1 MRVCVKGRGL
11 RMTDATLDRAKEID
25 DELKQIDHEIDILTK
40 AMDRMYRYRDFLKR
54 KYFYR
59 DTIFHY
65 SYGYEV
71 LNFNFTDNDL
81 KALIDIREQRRRALL
96 DELERL

>member
-1 MRVCVKGRGL
+1 
-11 RMTDATLDRAKEID
+11 MTDKMVARVKEID
-25 DELKQIDHEIDILTK
+25 EELNRIDDEVDILTK
-40 AMDRMYRYRDFLKR
+40 AMGRMYRYRDFLKR

-81 KALIDIREQRRRALL
+81 KVLIDIREQRRRALL
-96 DELERL
+96 DEMARL

>member
-1 MRVCVKGRGL
+1 
-11 RMTDATLDRAKEID
+11 MTDKMVARVKEID
-25 DELKQIDHEIDILTK
+25 EELNRIDDKVDILTK

-81 KALIDIREQRRRALL
+81 KVLIDIREQRRRALL
-96 DELERL
+96 DEMARL

>member
-1 MRVCVKGRGL
+1 
-11 RMTDATLDRAKEID
+11 MTDKMVARVKEID
-25 DELKQIDHEIDILTK
+25 EELNRIDDEVDILKK

-81 KALIDIREQRRRALL
+81 KVLIDIREQRRRALL
-96 DELERL
+96 DEMARL

>member
-1 MRVCVKGRGL
+1 
-11 RMTDATLDRAKEID
+11 MTDKMFARVKEID
-25 DELKQIDHEIDILTK
+25 EELNRIDDEVDILTK

-65 SYGYEV
+65 SYGY
-71 LNFNFTDNDL
+71 
-81 KALIDIREQRRRALL
+81 
-96 DELERL
+96 

>member
-1 MRVCVKGRGL
+1 MADKMVARV
-11 RMTDATLDRAKEID
+11 KEID
-25 DELKQIDHEIDILTK
+25 EELNRIDDEVDILTK

-81 KALIDIREQRRRALL
+81 KVLIDIREQRRRALL
-96 DELERL
+96 DEMARL

>member
-1 MRVCVKGRGL
+1 
-11 RMTDATLDRAKEID
+11 MTDKMVARVKEID
-25 DELKQIDHEIDILTK
+25 EELNRIDDEVDILTK

-81 KALIDIREQRRRALL
+81 KVLIDIREQGRRVLL
-96 DELERL
+96 DEMARL

>member
-1 MRVCVKGRGL
+1 
-11 RMTDATLDRAKEID
+11 MTDKMFARVKEID
-25 DELKQIDHEIDILTK
+25 EELNRIDDEVDILTK

-81 KALIDIREQRRRALL
+81 KVLIDIREQRRRVLL
-96 DELERL
+96 DELARL

>member
-1 MRVCVKGRGL
+1 
-11 RMTDATLDRAKEID
+11 MTDKMVARVKEID
-25 DELKQIDHEIDILTK
+25 EELNRIDDEVDILTK

-81 KALIDIREQRRRALL
+81 KVLIDIREQRRQVLL
-96 DELERL
+96 DEMARL

>member
-1 MRVCVKGRGL
+1 VTDKMVARV
-11 RMTDATLDRAKEID
+11 KEID
-25 DELKQIDHEIDILTK
+25 EELNRIDDEVDILTK

-81 KALIDIREQRRRALL
+81 KVLIDIREQRRRALL
-96 DELERL
+96 DEMARL

>member
-1 MRVCVKGRGL
+1 
-11 RMTDATLDRAKEID
+11 MTDKMVARVKEID
-25 DELKQIDHEIDILTK
+25 EELNRIDDEVDILTK

-65 SYGYEV
+65 SYGYED
-71 LNFNFTDNDL
+71 LKFNFTDSDL
-81 KALIDIREQRRRALL
+81 KAFIDIREQRRRALL
-96 DELERL
+96 DEMARL

>member
-1 MRVCVKGRGL
+1 
-11 RMTDATLDRAKEID
+11 MTDKMVARVKEID
-25 DELKQIDHEIDILTK
+25 EELNRIDDEVDILTK

-81 KALIDIREQRRRALL
+81 KVLIDIREQRQRALL
-96 DELERL
+96 DEMARL

>member
-1 MRVCVKGRGL
+1 
-11 RMTDATLDRAKEID
+11 MTDKMVARVKEID
-25 DELKQIDHEIDILTK
+25 EELNRIDDEGDILTK

-81 KALIDIREQRRRALL
+81 KVLIDIREQRRRALL
-96 DELERL
+96 DEMARL

>member
-1 MRVCVKGRGL
+1 
-11 RMTDATLDRAKEID
+11 MTDKMVARVKEID
-25 DELKQIDHEIDILTK
+25 EELNRIDDEVDILTI

-81 KALIDIREQRRRALL
+81 KVLIDIREQRRRALL
-96 DELERL
+96 DEMARL

>member
-1 MRVCVKGRGL
+1 
-11 RMTDATLDRAKEID
+11 MTDKMVARVKEID
-25 DELKQIDHEIDILTK
+25 EELNRIDDEVDILTK

-71 LNFNFTDNDL
+71 LNFNFTACNST
-81 KALIDIREQRRRALL
+81 IFFF
-96 DELERL
+96 

>member
-1 MRVCVKGRGL
+1 
-11 RMTDATLDRAKEID
+11 MTDKMFARVKEID
-25 DELKQIDHEIDILTK
+25 EELNRIDDEVDILTK

-81 KALIDIREQRRRALL
+81 KVLIDIREQRRRLLL
-96 DELERL
+96 DELARL

>member
-1 MRVCVKGRGL
+1 MVARV
-11 RMTDATLDRAKEID
+11 KEID
-25 DELKQIDHEIDILTK
+25 EELNRIDDEVDILTK

-81 KALIDIREQRRRALL
+81 KVLIDIREQRRRVLL
-96 DELERL
+96 DEMARL

>member
-1 MRVCVKGRGL
+1 MIARV
-11 RMTDATLDRAKEID
+11 KEID
-25 DELKQIDHEIDILTK
+25 EELNRIDDEVDILTK

-81 KALIDIREQRRRALL
+81 KVLIDIREQRRRALL
-96 DELERL
+96 DEMARL

>member
-1 MRVCVKGRGL
+1 
-11 RMTDATLDRAKEID
+11 MTDKMVARVKEID
-25 DELKQIDHEIDILTK
+25 EELNRIDDEVDILTK

-81 KALIDIREQRRRALL
+81 KVLIDIREQRRALL
-96 DELERL
+96 DEMARL

>member
-1 MRVCVKGRGL
+1 
-11 RMTDATLDRAKEID
+11 MTDKMFARVKEID
-25 DELKQIDHEIDILTK
+25 EELNRIDDEVDILTK

-81 KALIDIREQRRRALL
+81 KVLIDIREQRRRALL
-96 DELERL
+96 DEMARL

>member
-1 MRVCVKGRGL
+1 
-11 RMTDATLDRAKEID
+11 MTDKMVARVKEID
-25 DELKQIDHEIDILTK
+25 EELNRIDDEVDILTK

-81 KALIDIREQRRRALL
+81 KVLIDIREQRRRTLL
-96 DELERL
+96 DELARL

>member
-1 MRVCVKGRGL
+1 VTDKMVARV
-11 RMTDATLDRAKEID
+11 KEID
-25 DELKQIDHEIDILTK
+25 EELNRIDDEVDILTK

-81 KALIDIREQRRRALL
+81 KVLIDIREQRRRVLL
-96 DELERL
+96 DEMARL

>member
-1 MRVCVKGRGL
+1 
-11 RMTDATLDRAKEID
+11 MTDKMVARVKEID
-25 DELKQIDHEIDILTK
+25 EELNRIEDEVDILTK

-81 KALIDIREQRRRALL
+81 KVLIDIREQRRRALL
-96 DELERL
+96 DEMARL

>member
-1 MRVCVKGRGL
+1 
-11 RMTDATLDRAKEID
+11 
-25 DELKQIDHEIDILTK
+25 
-40 AMDRMYRYRDFLKR
+40 MDRMYRYRDFLKR

-81 KALIDIREQRRRALL
+81 KVLIDIREQRRRVLL
-96 DELERL
+96 DEMARL

>member
-1 MRVCVKGRGL
+1 
-11 RMTDATLDRAKEID
+11 MTDKMVARVKEID
-25 DELKQIDHEIDILTK
+25 EELNRIDDEVDILTK
-40 AMDRMYRYRDFLKR
+40 EMDRMYRYRDFLKR

-81 KALIDIREQRRRALL
+81 KVLIDIREQRRRALL
-96 DELERL
+96 DEMARL

>member
-1 MRVCVKGRGL
+1 
-11 RMTDATLDRAKEID
+11 MTDKMVARVKEID
-25 DELKQIDHEIDILTK
+25 EELNRIDDEVDILTK

-54 KYFYR
+54 KHFYR

-81 KALIDIREQRRRALL
+81 KVLIDIREQRRRALL
-96 DELERL
+96 DEMARL

>member
-1 MRVCVKGRGL
+1 
-11 RMTDATLDRAKEID
+11 MTDKMVARVKEID
-25 DELKQIDHEIDILTK
+25 EELNRIDDEVDILTK

-81 KALIDIREQRRRALL
+81 KVLIDIREQRRRALL

>member
-1 MRVCVKGRGL
+1 
-11 RMTDATLDRAKEID
+11 MTDKMVARVKEID
-25 DELKQIDHEIDILTK
+25 EELNRIDDEVDILTK

-81 KALIDIREQRRRALL
+81 KVLIDIREQRRRVLL
-96 DELERL
+96 DEMARL

>member
-1 MRVCVKGRGL
+1 MVARV
-11 RMTDATLDRAKEID
+11 KEID
-25 DELKQIDHEIDILTK
+25 EELNRIDDEVDILTK

-81 KALIDIREQRRRALL
+81 KVLIDIREQRRRALL
-96 DELERL
+96 DEMARL

>member
-1 MRVCVKGRGL
+1 
-11 RMTDATLDRAKEID
+11 MTDKMVARVKEIGEELNRID
-25 DELKQIDHEIDILTK
+25 DEVDILAK
-40 AMDRMYRYRDFLKR
+40 AMKRRYRDFLKR

-81 KALIDIREQRRRALL
+81 KVLIDLREQRRRVLL
-96 DELERL
+96 DELARL

>member
-1 MRVCVKGRGL
+1 
-11 RMTDATLDRAKEID
+11 MTDKMVARVKEID
-25 DELKQIDHEIDILTK
+25 EELNRIDDEVYILTK

-81 KALIDIREQRRRALL
+81 KVLIDIREQRRRVLL
-96 DELERL
+96 DEMARL

>member
-1 MRVCVKGRGL
+1 
-11 RMTDATLDRAKEID
+11 MTDKMVARVKEID
-25 DELKQIDHEIDILTK
+25 EELNRIDDEVDILTK

-65 SYGYEV
+65 SYGY
-71 LNFNFTDNDL
+71 
-81 KALIDIREQRRRALL
+81 
-96 DELERL
+96 

>member
-1 MRVCVKGRGL
+1 
-11 RMTDATLDRAKEID
+11 MTDKMVPRVKEID
-25 DELKQIDHEIDILTK
+25 EELNRIDDEVDILTK

-81 KALIDIREQRRRALL
+81 KVLIDIREQRRRVLL
-96 DELERL
+96 DEMARL

>member
-1 MRVCVKGRGL
+1 MADKMVARV
-11 RMTDATLDRAKEID
+11 KEID
-25 DELKQIDHEIDILTK
+25 EELNRIDDEVDLTK

-81 KALIDIREQRRRALL
+81 KVLIDIREQRRRALL
-96 DELERL
+96 DEMARL

>member
-1 MRVCVKGRGL
+1 
-11 RMTDATLDRAKEID
+11 MTDKMVARVKEID
-25 DELKQIDHEIDILTK
+25 EELNRIDDEVDILTK

-59 DTIFHY
+59 DTFFHY

-81 KALIDIREQRRRALL
+81 KVLIDIREQRRRALL
-96 DELERL
+96 DEMARL

>member
-1 MRVCVKGRGL
+1 
-11 RMTDATLDRAKEID
+11 MTDKMVARVKEID
-25 DELKQIDHEIDILTK
+25 EELNRIDDEVDILTK

-81 KALIDIREQRRRALL
+81 KVLIDIREQRRRALL
-96 DELERL
+96 DEMARL

>member
-1 MRVCVKGRGL
+1 
-11 RMTDATLDRAKEID
+11 MTDKMIARVKEID
-25 DELKQIDHEIDILTK
+25 EELNRIDDEVDILTK

-81 KALIDIREQRRRALL
+81 KVLIDIREQRRRALL
-96 DELERL
+96 DEMARL

>member
-1 MRVCVKGRGL
+1 
-11 RMTDATLDRAKEID
+11 MTDKMVARVKEID
-25 DELKQIDHEIDILTK
+25 EELNRIDDEVDILTK

-81 KALIDIREQRRRALL
+81 KVLIDIREQRRRVLL
-96 DELERL
+96 DELARL